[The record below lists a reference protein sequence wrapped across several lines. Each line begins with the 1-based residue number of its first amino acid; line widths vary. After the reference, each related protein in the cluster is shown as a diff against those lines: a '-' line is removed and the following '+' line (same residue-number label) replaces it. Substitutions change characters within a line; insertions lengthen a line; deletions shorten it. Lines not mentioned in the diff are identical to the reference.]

1 MMSKKSQKLLK
12 KAWKETK
19 NLEVDESFI
28 LKDLFKGY
36 KWNRLTVEERAALG
50 RMFLEHTKEKNSVS
64 ATKKN
69 SSNQQMYVKVK

>member
-1 MMSKKSQKLLK
+1 MSKKDKTLLK

-19 NLEVDESFI
+19 KLNLNEAFI

-36 KWNRLTVEERAALG
+36 KWNRLTVEQRAALG
-50 RMFLEHTKEKNSVS
+50 RMFLELTMEKSSVN

-69 SSNQQMYVKVK
+69 SSNQQMYIKVK

>member
-1 MMSKKSQKLLK
+1 MSKTDKKLLK

-19 NLEVDESFI
+19 SLEPDETFI

-36 KWNRLTVEERAALG
+36 KWNRLSVEMRAALG
-50 RMFLEHTKEKNSVS
+50 RMFLEHVKEKKSVEP
-64 ATKKN
+64 TQKN

>member
-1 MMSKKSQKLLK
+1 MSKKDKTLLK

-19 NLEVDESFI
+19 KLNLNEAFI

-36 KWNRLTVEERAALG
+36 KWNRLTVEQRAALG
-50 RMFLEHTKEKNSVS
+50 RMFLEHTKEKNSVN

-69 SSNQQMYVKVK
+69 SSNQQMYVKLK